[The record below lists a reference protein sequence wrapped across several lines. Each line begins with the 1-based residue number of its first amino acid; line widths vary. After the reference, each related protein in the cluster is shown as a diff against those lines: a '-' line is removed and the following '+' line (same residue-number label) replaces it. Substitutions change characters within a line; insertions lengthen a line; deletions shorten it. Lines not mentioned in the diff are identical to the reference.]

1 MAEPSKPESE
11 PLEELGRKVGR
22 ELGEIVSY
30 IDKDVVPL
38 VREHSSQG
46 LRTAAEKL
54 LQLAEYMDKNKP
66 PSS

>member
-1 MAEPSKPESE
+1 MAELSKPESE
-11 PLEELGRKVGR
+11 RLEELGRKVGR

-30 IDKDVVPL
+30 IDKDVVPM
-38 VREHSSQG
+38 VRQHSSQG

-54 LQLAEYMDKNKP
+54 LKLAEYMDKNRP

>member
-1 MAEPSKPESE
+1 VAEPSKPEPE
-11 PLEELGRKVGR
+11 PLEEFGRKVGR

-30 IDKDVVPL
+30 IDKDVVPM

-54 LQLAEYMDKNKP
+54 LKLAEYMDKNKP
-66 PSS
+66 PSW

>member
-11 PLEELGRKVGR
+11 KLEELGRKVGR

-30 IDKDVVPL
+30 IDKDVVPM
-38 VREHSSQG
+38 VRQHSSQG

-54 LQLAEYMDKNKP
+54 LQLAEYMDKNRP
-66 PSS
+66 PAS

>member
-22 ELGEIVSY
+22 ELGEIVKY
-30 IDKDVVPL
+30 IDKDVVPM
-38 VREHSSQG
+38 VRQHSSQG

-54 LQLAEYMDKNKP
+54 LHLAEYMDKNKP
-66 PSS
+66 SS